1 MKKRYYLLLGLL
13 LFAMCF
19 GYIATK
25 GHTYTLKVNTMG
37 MGEVTEIK
45 LDKGEEIVK
54 ITDTSKDG
62 DSFYITLQ
70 SVSKGK
76 DTVQVTGTDSG

>member
-13 LFAMCF
+13 LFAMCC
-19 GYIATK
+19 GYIVTK

-76 DTVQVTGTDSG
+76 DCSD